1 MDHGAGQIERIDPT
15 GRKFSAR
22 PTPAASAGKTKPP
35 RQRIA
40 AALRPRLLNA
50 LDRAASA
57 SLTIAQ
63 SPAGFGKTTLLGQW
77 YEALKARPNTI
88 VAWLSLDEDD
98 GEVTRFL
105 ANLALTLG
113 AAGVALPGEVKT
125 QAQSVSEAAFR
136 RVAIGEAIGAAAED
150 VTLILDDYHR
160 VRSPDVDTTIDYLI
174 RTVNTGLNIVLSTRD
189 QPALRIADLEAQ
201 GLVARLA
208 PADLALTL
216 DDSELVFGDLLA
228 PDELAALHG
237 RTEGW
242 AVALQLA
249 KLWLERDPSR
259 CADIRTFGG
268 QTDTIARYLLEQVFE
283 DLDGASRDF
292 LTDTSILDSFDADLA
307 DIVRDQTDSR
317 RQLAALSRFDALIV
331 PIDGDRRWVRYH
343 HLFAEFLQERLAER
357 GAARTAALRSRASAY
372 FAASDD
378 LLQAVRHAVRGGDRA
393 RAVALVDDAGGWE
406 LVLQRGIGFARG
418 LLAVFEQVM
427 IENEPVLLRMQG
439 YLQMKL
445 GDLEEARRCT
455 GRARTL
461 SAEGKGNRDDLIV
474 GALLRTYSDDVHGP
488 HWMSELADRIDTL
501 APEDHLGRGTL
512 RATLAVGTLGTGRF
526 DLAECQSRLGVEA
539 MIEAR
544 SLLGEAYCRYHLA
557 QSLFYRGFLSA
568 AEAEL
573 RAALV
578 AAEEN
583 YGGDRALKAI
593 GNSLLAHLLYWR
605 GESEE
610 ARRRIDTALE
620 AVEAHDSWLDILAV
634 AYFTAMALARQAH
647 DTAGVDA
654 LFERAASA
662 SRERGLPQLAI
673 LADAWRVEALLERGN
688 LAAAEGHAVHADL
701 AARLEDTDQGID
713 WRCRTTIGLA
723 LAQLQYR
730 SGHSSEALRVL
741 RSLRE
746 ASIDQGRALDT
757 ARVDAALAV
766 VLRARGEGGAMTEAA
781 LRALAY
787 AMKADAPGVL
797 TGLAADF
804 RPILASVLRNHDPRD
819 EALRSFARRLRPAT
833 PVRRAAIDEA
843 LSARELAVLGEL
855 CVGRTNKEIG
865 RQLDLAEN
873 TVKFHLKRIYE
884 KLGAHT
890 RSGAVT
896 AAIQRGLIRID

>member
-1 MDHGAGQIERIDPT
+1 MRRAGQNLA
-15 GRKFSAR
+15 AR
-22 PTPAASAGKTKPP
+22 SNPAISAGKTKPP

-40 AALRPRLLNA
+40 AAMRPRLLDA
-50 LDRAASA
+50 LDAAASA

-98 GEVTRFL
+98 GEVTRLL

-113 AAGVALPGEVKT
+113 AAGVALPNEVKT
-125 QAQSVSEAAFR
+125 QAPSLSEAAFR
-136 RVAIGEAIGAAAED
+136 RAAIGEAIETTAED
-150 VTLILDDYHR
+150 VILILDDYHR
-160 VRSPDVDTTIDYLI
+160 VRSPDVDAAIEYLF
-174 RTVNTGLNIVLSTRD
+174 RTVSAGLNVVLSTRD

-201 GLVARLA
+201 GLVARIG

-216 DDSELVFGDLLA
+216 DDSALVFGDLLK
-228 PDELAALHG
+228 PHELAALHA

-249 KLWLERDPSR
+249 KLWLEREPSR
-259 CADIRTFGG
+259 RADIRTFGG

-283 DLDGASRDF
+283 DLDEQSRDF

-307 DIVRDQTDSR
+307 DIVRDRVDSR
-317 RQLAALSRFDALIV
+317 HQLAALSRFDALIV

-357 GAARTAALRSRASAY
+357 GAARAAALRSRASAY

-378 LLQAVRHAVRGGDRA
+378 VLQAVRHAVRGGDRA
-393 RAVALVDDAGGWE
+393 RAVALVEDAGGWE
-406 LVLQRGIGFARG
+406 IVLQRGIGFARG
-418 LLAVFEQVM
+418 LLAVFEPAL
-427 IENEPVLLRMQG
+427 IEDEPVLLRMQG
-439 YLQMKL
+439 YLHMKL

-455 GRARTL
+455 GRAMAL
-461 SAEGKGNRDDLIV
+461 SADGKGNRDDLIV

-488 HWMSELADRIDTL
+488 DWMPELADRIDTL
-501 APEDHLGRGTL
+501 APHDHLGRGTL
-512 RATLAVGTLGTGRF
+512 RATLAVGTLGAGRF
-526 DLAECQSRLGVEA
+526 DLAERQSRLGVEA

-544 SLLGEAYCRYHLA
+544 SILGEAYCRYHLA
-557 QSLFYRGFLSA
+557 QSLFYRGFLGA
-568 AEAEL
+568 AEIEL

-578 AAEEN
+578 MAEEN

-610 ARRRIDTALE
+610 AQRRIDTALE

-634 AYFTAMALARQAH
+634 AYFTATALARRTRDVAS
-647 DTAGVDA
+647 VDA
-654 LFERAASA
+654 LLDRAASA

-673 LADAWRVEALLERGN
+673 LADAWHVEALLERGS
-688 LAAAEGHAVHADL
+688 LAAAKRHAIHADL
-701 AARLEDTDQGID
+701 AARLDDPDQGVD
-713 WRCRTTIGLA
+713 WRCRTAIGLA
-723 LAQLQYR
+723 LAQVQCR
-730 SGHSSEALRVL
+730 NDRSSEALRVL

-746 ASIDQGRALDT
+746 ASSAQKRALDT
-757 ARVDAALAV
+757 ARIDAALAV
-766 VLRARGEGGAMTEAA
+766 VLRARGETETMTEAA
-781 LRALAY
+781 MRALAY
-787 AMKADAPGVL
+787 AMKADAPSVL
-797 TGLAADF
+797 TGLATDF
-804 RPILASVLRNHDPRD
+804 GPVLTAVLRNRD
-819 EALRSFARRLRPAT
+819 LDDEPLRVFARRLRPAA
-833 PVRRAAIDEA
+833 PARRAATDEA
-843 LSARELAVLGEL
+843 LSPRELAVLGEL
-855 CVGRTNKEIG
+855 CVGRANKEIG